1 MLLAGDIGNTTFSLA
16 LFKNETIFKTRKL
29 PTPKKITPELMQRI
43 SKFVDK
49 YSVSHI
55 MFSSVV
61 PRLEKSLAD
70 LCYSKLKIR
79 PYYIDINTDTGLKIK
94 VDKPEEV
101 GADRIVNAVGA
112 LKYLQPPLV
121 VIDSGTATT
130 LDIINREREYIGGVI
145 FPGIEISLKSL
156 AENTAK
162 LKRIKFKIP
171 RSIIGRNTTECMRAG
186 LYYSY
191 IGSLNYMISEYRK
204 ILSPQAGVIITGG
217 LVKYLK
223 NKIKGVDLYEENLIF
238 YGIKEIYNRN
248 FLKE

>member
-1 MLLAGDIGNTTFSLA
+1 MLLTGDIGNTTFSLA
-16 LFKNETIFKTRKL
+16 LFNHDNTFKTQQL
-29 PTPKKITPELMQRI
+29 PTPEKISEEFMQRI
-43 SKFVDK
+43 IIFVDK
-49 YSVSHI
+49 YNITSI

-61 PRLEKSLAD
+61 PRLEKRLAD
-70 LCYSKLKIR
+70 LCHKNMKIR
-79 PYYIDINTDTGLKIK
+79 PYYIDINTNTGLKIN

-101 GADRIVNAVGA
+101 GADRIANAFGA
-112 LKYLQPPLV
+112 LKYFQPPLI

-130 LDIINREREYIGGVI
+130 FDIINREREYIGGVI

-171 RSIIGRNTTECMRAG
+171 HSIIGRTTTECMRAG

-204 ILSPQAGVIITGG
+204 ILSPRARVIITG
-217 LVKYLK
+217 
-223 NKIKGVDLYEENLIF
+223 
-238 YGIKEIYNRN
+238 
-248 FLKE
+248 